1 LSKFESFAQ
10 ALRLLNGEAYY
21 AATREETEARIRDL
35 MQMSRA
41 SRVVVA
47 GLPNAVRNHV
57 LSSLEG
63 REVKEVENLKGREA
77 ATTISRAD
85 VGITWA
91 AGGLA
96 EEGALMEVTWDDAT
110 KLASSLPLTHVALLS
125 ERSLLPDLAAG
136 MLEAGRIVKSS
147 ASPKPVISFIA
158 GPSKTADIE
167 GKLLHG
173 VHGPHSVFA
182 IVLGWA

>member
-1 LSKFESFAQ
+1 M
-10 ALRLLNGEAYY
+10 LNGEAFY
-21 AATREETEARIRDL
+21 AATREETEAKIKDL
-35 MQMSRA
+35 MLLSRA
-41 SRVVVA
+41 SFVVVA
-47 GLPNAVRNHV
+47 GLPDAVRDCV
-57 LSSLEG
+57 VSSLKGVDVE
-63 REVKEVENLKGREA
+63 EVESLKGREA
-77 ATTISRAD
+77 ATTISKAD

-96 EEGALMEVTWDDAT
+96 KEGALMEVTWDDAT

-147 ASPKPVISFIA
+147 TTPKPVISFIA
-158 GPSKTADIE
+158 GPSKTGDIE